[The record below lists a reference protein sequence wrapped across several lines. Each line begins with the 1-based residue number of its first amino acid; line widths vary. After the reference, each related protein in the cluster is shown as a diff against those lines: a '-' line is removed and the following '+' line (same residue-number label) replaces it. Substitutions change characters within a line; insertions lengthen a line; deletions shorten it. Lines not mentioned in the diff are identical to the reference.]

1 MRRRNVPRS
10 LFVLISTG
18 WMLSALP
25 LAAICAPPDAKK
37 EATLNLSGVSIDP
50 PNFNINVSGIA
61 VRDGLLVIGSDEGS
75 SIQVFKKT
83 GPHTYQATA
92 SGPIQ
97 LDAPSTEVDIEGIAW
112 DDSHVYVVGSHS
124 LARKEVKDKETVAD
138 NHKRLAD
145 PPKDEPSRK
154 QIFRLKLDSNGA
166 LVAGSIEHIT
176 LDEVFKHHPI
186 LERFRHIPSK
196 ENGIDIEAIAVNG
209 DELLVGFRGP
219 SLRGPYIPVLALKF
233 KDGRFETDAIQTED
247 RFLDLGGRGIRDMTA
262 VPGGGF
268 LVLGGPVGDEPT
280 PYQLYFW
287 DGQDALPGKNA
298 PGAKDGVKP
307 ICRISCP
314 DVRLNGEKVT
324 VVSGNYVSCD
334 ASSAK
339 AEGVAFVEMK
349 GDEIRFII
357 VYDTATNGAPTLFS
371 CPFVKS

>member
-1 MRRRNVPRS
+1 MRKRNGPRS

-18 WMLSALP
+18 WMLSVLP
-25 LAAICAPPDAKK
+25 VVAICAPPDATK

-50 PNFNINVSGIA
+50 LNVSGIA
-61 VRDGLLVIGSDEGS
+61 ARGELLVIGSDEGS

-83 GPHTYQATA
+83 GPNTYRATA

-97 LDAPSTEVDIEGIAW
+97 LDTRSADAEVDIEGIAW
-112 DDSHVYVVGSHS
+112 DDGHAYVVGSHS
-124 LARKEVKDKETVAD
+124 LARKETKDDQTVAD

-145 PPKDEPSRK
+145 PPKDELSRK

-166 LVAGSIEHIT
+166 LVAGSLEHIT
-176 LDEVFKHHPI
+176 LDEVFKHHLI

-209 DELLVGFRGP
+209 DALLVGFRGP

-233 KDGRFETDAIQTED
+233 KGGRFKTDAIQTED

-262 VPGGGF
+262 VPGGGV

-287 DGQDALPGKNA
+287 DGQDALPGKDA
-298 PGAKDGVKP
+298 PKAKDRVKP
-307 ICRISCP
+307 LCRISCP
-314 DVRLNGEKVT
+314 DVRLDGKKVT
-324 VVSGNYVSCD
+324 VLSENYVSCD
-334 ASSAK
+334 ESSAK
-339 AEGVAFVEMK
+339 AEGVEFVEMK
-349 GDEIRFII
+349 GGEIRFII

-371 CPFVKS
+371 CPFTRS